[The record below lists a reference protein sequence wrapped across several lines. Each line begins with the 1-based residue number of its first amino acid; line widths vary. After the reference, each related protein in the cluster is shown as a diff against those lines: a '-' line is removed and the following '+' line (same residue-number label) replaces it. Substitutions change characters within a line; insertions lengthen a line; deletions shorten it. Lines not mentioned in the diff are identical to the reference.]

1 MARDFDGIMEGLN
14 DALAIA
20 EGRADP
26 GAYRIHAPAS
36 VDVRGIRR
44 RNGLTQAA
52 FAARYGFALGR
63 VRDWEQGRT
72 QPEAAIRILLTV
84 LDREPEAVTRALE
97 GAPGRA

>member
-1 MARDFDGIMEGLN
+1 MGKDFEGIMEGLG

-26 GAYRIHAPAS
+26 ATYRIHAPAS
-36 VDVRGIRR
+36 VDVRAIRR

-72 QPEAAIRILLTV
+72 QPEPAIRILLTV
-84 LDREPEAVTRALE
+84 LDKEPEAVSRAL
-97 GAPGRA
+97 GT